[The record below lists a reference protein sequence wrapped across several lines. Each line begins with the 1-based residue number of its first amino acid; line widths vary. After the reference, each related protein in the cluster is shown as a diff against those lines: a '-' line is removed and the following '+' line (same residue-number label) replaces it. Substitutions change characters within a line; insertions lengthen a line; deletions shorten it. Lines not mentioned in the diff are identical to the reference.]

1 MASWRYLVIFCGARL
16 TPFPDAGTQ
25 VKWNRQDPH
34 IVASA
39 HAGYVL
45 LWDDRKGALPLATVH
60 SHHAKIY
67 GLDWS
72 RNTRS
77 ELVTCSMDAS
87 VKRFSTLSPA
97 VDPETKLTPHLDM
110 IKTSQPVWRARYLP
124 FGNGVLSLP
133 QRGSE
138 TLQMF
143 TFGQDG
149 ANDGSNGQRE
159 PIAEYERSALVK
171 EYVWRSRGGID
182 SSFGT

>member
-1 MASWRYLVIFCGARL
+1 
-16 TPFPDAGTQ
+16 
-25 VKWNRQDPH
+25 
-34 IVASA
+34 
-39 HAGYVL
+39 
-45 LWDDRKGALPLATVH
+45 
-60 SHHAKIY
+60 
-67 GLDWS
+67 
-72 RNTRS
+72 
-77 ELVTCSMDAS
+77 MDAS
-87 VKRFSTLSPA
+87 VKRFSTLNPA

-149 ANDGSNGQRE
+149 ANDGSNVQRE